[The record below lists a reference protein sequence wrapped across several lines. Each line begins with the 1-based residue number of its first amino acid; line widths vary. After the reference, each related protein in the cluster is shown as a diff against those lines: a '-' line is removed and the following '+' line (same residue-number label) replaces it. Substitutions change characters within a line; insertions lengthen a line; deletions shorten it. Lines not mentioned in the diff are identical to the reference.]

1 MEIYRDYRGMSRKKT
16 NYSALRVYNEI
27 SPCDVKTNV
36 MFILFLEKIIEIY
49 PNSFLETDSWTG
61 L

>member
-16 NYSALRVYNEI
+16 NYSAPRVYNEI

-36 MFILFLEKIIEIY
+36 MFILFLEKIIEI
-49 PNSFLETDSWTG
+49 
-61 L
+61 